1 MVFCN
6 YVNAETFTSALWCIL
21 EMKNSHTSISTLYM
35 DYLRLDIINVKMY
48 RI

>member
-6 YVNAETFTSALWCIL
+6 YVNAETFTSALRCIL
-21 EMKNSHTSISTLYM
+21 EMKNSHTLISALYM